1 MTNNKNNLD
10 RYTPNIT
17 VYILTGSDDWKEMIE
32 DIIHKDSGYNFY
44 GNKAKDIFDRL
55 NCLFNCQEYLKLSNN
70 KYTVVY
76 EPYYIDKVYRDE
88 FYEFYSRRHF
98 VMPSYTRRF
107 TFIQGEYSYDEL
119 LECENR
125 EEIEKNI
132 YGFAVLK
139 PTKTFGRIIINAN
152 KVLAGNNYVMTT
164 KFKTTVMGHKYTIDA
179 FPLSD
184 QDIELMT
191 CAETNIWMIM
201 EYYGN
206 RYEHYKTLLPSEMLQ
221 IVKRNAYNRVL
232 PSEGLDVEQQSKI
245 FLNNGMTPVV
255 YEKEV
260 YNEFMFNRF
269 KYRYYDKLTFN
280 KILHFY
286 VESHIPVLVNLRN
299 KDRTKFHC
307 ITCIGHSEVN
317 YNYGV
322 DRYIKMKYNKL
333 KGIKLNGI
341 KLNGIKLN
349 CTMKY
354 INSYIFMADNAE
366 PYFQQKNLNK
376 FITDDSKFVI
386 DSIVVPLYKHI
397 FMSAEVAFNVAFS
410 KLNSLAD
417 VFDELYKDK
426 KIIYRLFLT
435 SSRSYKDFRIKTAK
449 NFVEKFYYNEMNLP
463 RFVWVFETSTIE
475 KLNNKKVI
483 TEFVIDATSAALDI
497 TLSLVSVRLGS
508 IAQYR
513 GPLESEEKFTE
524 ISNSELSDDFELF
537 DTNMNK

>member
-1 MTNNKNNLD
+1 MYEDNVMANNKNNLD

-17 VYILTGSDDWKEMIE
+17 VYILTGSDDWKEMNE

-88 FYEFYSRRHF
+88 YYEFYSRRHF
-98 VMPSYTRRF
+98 IMPSYTKRF

-119 LECENR
+119 LQCKNQKDI
-125 EEIEKNI
+125 EENI

-139 PTKTFGRIIINAN
+139 PTKTFGRIILNSN

-260 YNEFMFNRF
+260 YNEFMVNRF

-322 DRYIKMKYNKL
+322 DRYIKKKYNKL
-333 KGIKLNGI
+333 K
-341 KLNGIKLN
+341 GIKLN

-354 INSYIFMADNAE
+354 INSYIFMADNTE

-397 FMSAEVAFNVAFS
+397 FMSAEIAFNVAFS
-410 KLNSLAD
+410 KLNSLVD

-475 KLNNKKVI
+475 KLNNNKVI

-524 ISNSELSDDFELF
+524 ISNSDLSDDFELF
-537 DTNMNK
+537 NTNTNK